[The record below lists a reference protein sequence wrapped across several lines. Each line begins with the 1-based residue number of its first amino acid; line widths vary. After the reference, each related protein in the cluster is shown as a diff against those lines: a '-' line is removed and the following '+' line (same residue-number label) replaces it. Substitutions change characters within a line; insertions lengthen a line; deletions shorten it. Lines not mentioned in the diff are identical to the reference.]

1 METFGR
7 ERRHRYYT
15 VAAFRG
21 LIIREGLDDSAAHYA
36 NIDHSAV
43 GGFASVT
50 SDAFYDEEETLVIY
64 ADSFKDKF
72 NAGHR
77 KYKLKNPILPD
88 GSVKIGRPRKIR
100 EKQSKEKATIAEA
113 GCKAGGKRKREEDQD
128 DADSQGSC
136 AETPVKPRRGRPP
149 KKPRHDVDVGSRRT
163 DQVHTQRMGEE
174 GGSEVVIPR
183 KRNRPPKKKRSDSM
197 HDSMQETNHPEI
209 DHYANTVEGMDCSP
223 SSENRGRLREQKP
236 GDQHTGNG
244 AQQTAGEEGEP
255 VSPSEDVHSKKRGHP
270 VKQPQTPLPRHVES
284 DSLIAQT
291 SVHTADKIVLQSD
304 NGSLSE
310 FQDPSAGKTGTNSP
324 QFPLQEARR
333 SSRKRKQVV
342 RDDNSISTKGTPNKN
357 PAVFKR
363 PKTTVQRIPAP
374 ASSDNGRVFVLPDVS
389 PDRSLAMDQTPLQP
403 SGSQPVVHS
412 YDSHIAAASVPIDP
426 ALAMDAGV
434 HGSETNVGVNSI
446 PPSHL

>member
-21 LIIREGLDDSAAHYA
+21 LITREGLDDSAAHYA
-36 NIDHSAV
+36 NIDYSAV

-50 SDAFYDEEETLVIY
+50 PDAFYDDEETLVIY

-100 EKQSKEKATIAEA
+100 AKESKGKAIAADA
-113 GCKAGGKRKREEDQD
+113 GRKAGGKRKREEDQD
-128 DADSQGSC
+128 DAHSQGSW

-149 KKPRHDVDVGSRRT
+149 KRPRLDAGAGSRRT
-163 DQVHTQRMGEE
+163 DQVHTQRMSEE

-183 KRNRPPKKKRSDSM
+183 KRGRPSKKKRSNSM
-197 HDSMQETNHPEI
+197 HDNMRETNHPEI
-209 DHYANTVEGMDCSP
+209 DHYANLKEGMDCSP
-223 SSENRGRLREQKP
+223 ASENRGRLREQKP
-236 GDQHTGNG
+236 GEQQTGNG
-244 AQQTAGEEGEP
+244 TQQMVGEDGE
-255 VSPSEDVHSKKRGHP
+255 PSEDVRGHP
-270 VKQPQTPLPRHVES
+270 AKQLHTTLPRHVES

-291 SVHTADKIVLQSD
+291 SIHTPDKIILQSD
-304 NGSLSE
+304 HGSSFE
-310 FQDPSAGKTGTNSP
+310 FQSASVEKTGTNSP

-342 RDDNSISTKGTPNKN
+342 RDDNSISTKETPNKN
-357 PAVFKR
+357 PAVSKR
-363 PKTTVQRIPAP
+363 TKTTVQRIPEP
-374 ASSDNGRVFVLPDVS
+374 TSSDNGRVFVLPEVS
-389 PDRSLAMDQTPLQP
+389 SDQSFAMDQAPVQP
-403 SGSQPVVHS
+403 SGSQPAVHS
-412 YDSHIAAASVPIDP
+412 YDSHIAAASIPIDP
-426 ALAMDAGV
+426 VLTMDAGV
-434 HGSETNVGVNSI
+434 DPEANVGVNII
-446 PPSHL
+446 PPSRL